1 MAQAGA
7 HPLDHHDEPHNDII
21 YPAAIP
27 FLIVH
32 LVCFAAIWTG
42 ITTEAL
48 IIGAVL
54 YVVRMWAITAAF
66 HRYFSHRSYK
76 TSRAFQFVLAFL
88 GQTCAQRGVI
98 WWAAI
103 HRHHHLHSDTVHDVH
118 SPRHTGFW
126 FSHVGWIF
134 SPPKAEADYSTVTDL
149 TRYPELRWLDRHPYV
164 PATLLGI
171 GVFLLAGWP
180 GLIVGFFWSTVLVY
194 HGSFVINSLAHVVG
208 NQRYVTGDDS
218 RNNWWLALIT
228 LGEGWHNNH
237 HHYQSSTRQGF
248 RWYEI
253 DITYYVL
260 KMLSWTG
267 LVWDL
272 RAPPP
277 EVVANE
283 TRLGTKVVESVARQ
297 VALSFSIDRLTE
309 QATEAWAKTPS
320 LQEIRGHMHDAS
332 ERARARVGVWAEQIP
347 DFPTREDVEQRIRE
361 MFADTPSLE
370 EIAARA
376 REMIV
381 ETIEHAIL
389 SQHGPEPGLA

>member
-54 YVVRMWAITAAF
+54 YLVRMWAITAAF

-149 TRYPELRWLDRHPYV
+149 TRYPELRWLDRHPYF

-260 KMLSWTG
+260 KMLSWVG

-320 LQEIRGHMHDAS
+320 LHEIREHMHDAG
-332 ERARARVGVWAEQIP
+332 ERARARVGVWAEQVP

-381 ETIEHAIL
+381 ETIEHAIMNQQGL
-389 SQHGPEPGLA
+389 EPGMA